1 VSVPG
6 QASAGADERAG
17 DLSRLQR
24 LRDEMAAELTGRI
37 LPFWA
42 ERTRDDRL
50 GGFVGWISADGTRD
64 DLAPKGTV
72 LGARLLWTFSAAS
85 RVLGDPAWKTM
96 AERARAFLRA
106 HMLDREH
113 GGVFWMVDA
122 DGTPRD
128 TRKHVYAQAF
138 AIYALAE
145 HHRATGNAASL
156 QDAISLFE
164 LVDRHAHDPEL
175 GGYEEAFTRDWV
187 RLEDVRLSDV
197 DANERKSMNTHLH
210 VLEAYTTL
218 YRAWP
223 ESALRIRLQELV
235 GLFIDHVV
243 DAESGHVIPFFDAD
257 WTPRSRH
264 VSYGHDIETS
274 WLLMEAVDAIGDL
287 ALRLRVQPVAVR
299 VARAVLEEGFD
310 AASGGIRNAAAG
322 PDAGARDWW
331 PQAEAIVGFVNAW
344 ELTGEPR
351 FLDAAVATWEFTSR
365 HLLDRERGEWFWG
378 VSADGLVRSGRE
390 KVGPWKCSYHNSR
403 ACMEVMARADYLEP

>member
-1 VSVPG
+1 VY
-6 QASAGADERAG
+6 
-17 DLSRLQR
+17 
-24 LRDEMAAELTGRI
+24 
-37 LPFWA
+37 
-42 ERTRDDRL
+42 
-50 GGFVGWISADGTRD
+50 
-64 DLAPKGTV
+64 
-72 LGARLLWTFSAAS
+72 
-85 RVLGDPAWKTM
+85 
-96 AERARAFLRA
+96 
-106 HMLDREH
+106 
-113 GGVFWMVDA
+113 WMVDA

-164 LVDRHAHDPEL
+164 LVERHAQDVEF

-235 GLFIDHVV
+235 ALFLERIV
-243 DAESGHVIPFFDAD
+243 DPGTGHVIPFFEAA
-257 WTPRSRH
+257 WVPRSRH

-299 VARAVLEEGFD
+299 IARAVLAEGVD
-310 AASGGIRNAAAG
+310 VEHGGIFNEG
-322 PDAGARDWW
+322 GDASTATDKDWW

-344 ELTGEPR
+344 ELTGESR
-351 FLDAAVATWEFTSR
+351 FLDAAVSAWEFTSR
-365 HLLDRERGEWFWG
+365 HLLDHEHGEWHWG
-378 VSADGLVRSGRE
+378 VTRDGRVRAGRE
-390 KVGPWKCSYHNSR
+390 KVGPWKCGYHNSR
-403 ACMEVMARADYLEP
+403 ACLEVMARAEYLEA